1 MDSSTNMRP
10 QTIATNPKPRG
21 MEVYASGAVSDYA
34 DAAKT
39 HDIHVHLD
47 SPDTQLNASNQGS
60 KDVAGMTTTGIEPG
74 SNSDGTLGG
83 LRNHLK
89 AILRARAGPK
99 KKRNKLPKVEQVS
112 LITIS

>member
-1 MDSSTNMRP
+1 MRP
-10 QTIATNPKPRG
+10 QTIATNPNPKPRS

-34 DAAKT
+34 DAAKA

-47 SPDTQLNASNQGS
+47 SPGTQLNASNHGS
-60 KDVAGMTTTGIEPG
+60 KDVSGTTTTGIEPG